1 MEVVET
7 VVLEPY
13 KGSGI
18 VVVDVVAVV
27 DDDIAAAAVDAA
39 DDDIAAVAGDD
50 IVVVADCSLHRV
62 LHLRSIFSCDF
73 FLQFS
78 QLHHRSILPYEEV
91 VRYRSSS

>member
-1 MEVVET
+1 MVS
-7 VVLEPY
+7 EPY
-13 KGSGI
+13 KGFGI

-27 DDDIAAAAVDAA
+27 DDDIAAAAA

>member
-1 MEVVET
+1 M
-7 VVLEPY
+7 VLEPY
-13 KGSGI
+13 KGFGI
-18 VVVDVVAVV
+18 VVADVVAVA
-27 DDDIAAAAVDAA
+27 DDDIAAAAA
-39 DDDIAAVAGDD
+39 DDDMAAVAGDD

>member
-1 MEVVET
+1 MVS
-7 VVLEPY
+7 EPY
-13 KGSGI
+13 KGFGI
-18 VVVDVVAVV
+18 VVADVVAVA
-27 DDDIAAAAVDAA
+27 DDDIAAAAA